1 MVNKRTLPHIVQIVG
16 YKNTGKSTLTAELT
30 RYLSSEGLRV
40 AVIKHDGH
48 DHFQM
53 DHEGTDSYRFNQ
65 AGASA
70 VVVMSEKRTA
80 VIEQQ
85 PTSLETMLSRLSD
98 YDWILIEG
106 YKAAPYPKLVMI
118 REEQH
123 VAILQKLKGV
133 MAVVSWF
140 PRETLHPEGSEPDLI
155 SEVVWHAVQEPE
167 LIARWLL
174 EHVNLAQS

>member
-1 MVNKRTLPHIVQIVG
+1 MANKRTFPHIVQIVG

-30 RYLSSEGLRV
+30 SYLSSKGLRV

-70 VVVMSEKRTA
+70 VIVMSEKRTA
-80 VIEQQ
+80 IIEQQ
-85 PTSLETMLSRLSD
+85 PTSLETMLTRLSD

-123 VAILQKLKGV
+123 VAMLQKLKGV
-133 MAVVSWF
+133 LAVVSWF
-140 PRETLHPEGSEPDLI
+140 PKESMYSACSEPDPP
-155 SEVVWHAVQEPE
+155 SDVVWHSVQEPE
-167 LIARWLL
+167 LIAQWLL
-174 EHVNLAQS
+174 EHVNKE

>member
-53 DHEGTDSYRFNQ
+53 DHEGTDSFRFNQ

-80 VIEQQ
+80 IIEQQ
-85 PTSLETMLSRLSD
+85 PTSLETMLTRLSD

-123 VAILQKLKGV
+123 LAILQKLKGV

-140 PRETLHPEGSEPDLI
+140 PRESLQSSCSEPDPL
-155 SEVVWHAVQEPE
+155 SDVVWHSVQEPE
-167 LIARWLL
+167 FIARWLL
-174 EHVNLAQS
+174 EHVNKE

>member
-1 MVNKRTLPHIVQIVG
+1 MANKSTAPPIVQIVG
-16 YKNTGKSTLTAELT
+16 YKNTGKSTLTAALT
-30 RYLSSEGLRV
+30 RYLSSVGLRV

-80 VIEQQ
+80 IIEQQ
-85 PTSLETMLSRLSD
+85 PTRLETMLTRLSD

-106 YKAAPYPKLVMI
+106 YKEAAYPKLVMI

-123 VAILQKLKGV
+123 IAILEKLKGV

-140 PRETLHPEGSEPDLI
+140 PRESLHSAGSEQGPLSD
-155 SEVVWHAVQEPE
+155 VVWHSVQETE
-167 LIARWLL
+167 RIAQWLL
-174 EHVNLAQS
+174 KKVNKEQS

>member
-1 MVNKRTLPHIVQIVG
+1 MGKTSHVPPYIVQIVG

-30 RYLSSEGLRV
+30 RYLSLKGLRV

-70 VVVMSEKRTA
+70 VVVMSDKRTA
-80 VIEQQ
+80 IIEQQ
-85 PTSLETMLSRLSD
+85 ATTLENMLNHLNH

-106 YKAAPYPKLVMI
+106 YKWANYPKLVMI
-118 REEQH
+118 REDQH
-123 VAILQKLKGV
+123 LAMLEKLHGV
-133 MAVVSWF
+133 MAVVSWL
-140 PRETLHPEGSEPDLI
+140 PKDSIHLVGNGHDPLK
-155 SEVVWHAVQEPE
+155 EVVWHSVHETG
-167 LIARWLL
+167 LIAEWLL
-174 EHVNLAQS
+174 KRVNVN

>member
-1 MVNKRTLPHIVQIVG
+1 MANRSTLPPIVQIVG

-30 RYLSSEGLRV
+30 RFLSSEGLRV

-80 VIEQQ
+80 IIEQQ
-85 PTSLETMLSRLSD
+85 PTSLETMLTRLSD

-106 YKAAPYPKLVMI
+106 YKAAAYPKLVMI
-118 REEQH
+118 REENH
-123 VAILQKLKGV
+123 VAILQELRGV

-140 PRETLHPEGSEPDLI
+140 PRESLPSAGSEPDPL
-155 SEVVWHAVQEPE
+155 SDVVWHSVQEPE
-167 LIARWLL
+167 VIARWLL
-174 EHVNLAQS
+174 EHVNKEQS

>member
-70 VVVMSEKRTA
+70 VIVMSEKRTA
-80 VIEQQ
+80 IIEQK
-85 PTSLETMLSRLSD
+85 PTSLETMLTRLSD

-118 REEQH
+118 REEQQ
-123 VAILQKLKGV
+123 VAMLQKLKGV

-140 PRETLHPEGSEPDLI
+140 PKESMHSAGCEPDPL
-155 SEVVWHAVQEPE
+155 SDVVWHSVQEPE
-167 LIARWLL
+167 FIARWLL
-174 EHVNLAQS
+174 KHVNKG

>member
-106 YKAAPYPKLVMI
+106 YKAASYPKLVMI

-140 PRETLHPEGSEPDLI
+140 PRETLHSAGSEPDLI
-155 SEVVWHAVQEPE
+155 SEVVWHAVQEPG